1 VSLQMDWTNKQI
13 QILSPQTDIL
23 VQDLVDFIRTEEA
36 GNTGIAFNQIVQASG
51 KDSLGGV
58 VSTGITCNLLDDWQL
73 KFWSGSYVATISGGN
88 LIGGIAGDP
97 VAYTPGV
104 QVVIIQSA
112 ASTIVISGSGI
123 TQQDKDDIIDGVWD
137 EQLSGH
143 TLVGSTGEALDGA
156 GGGSIPTPE
165 QVASAVWDEPLGS
178 HIDAGSSSEILK
190 AKANSAE
197 IPTTSEIADA
207 IWQRVITGTTTA
219 EDFMLE
225 LRRLTGNDVTKS
237 GDIITIYEENGTTPW
252 RQYDLANGG
261 RVLV

>member
-13 QILSPQTDIL
+13 QILSPQTDVL

-36 GNTGIAFNQIVQASG
+36 GNTGITFDQIVQASG

-58 VSTGITCNLLDDWQL
+58 VSTGITCNLLDNWQL

-88 LIGGIAGDP
+88 LIGGLAGDP
-97 VAYTPGV
+97 VAYTAGV

-123 TQQDKDDIIDGVWD
+123 TQQDKDDIIDGVW
-137 EQLSGH
+137 E
-143 TLVGSTGEALDGA
+143 
-156 GGGSIPTPE
+156 
-165 QVASAVWDEPLGS
+165 
-178 HIDAGSSSEILK
+178 
-190 AKANSAE
+190 
-197 IPTTSEIADA
+197 
-207 IWQRVITGTTTA
+207 RVITGTTSA
-219 EDFMLE
+219 EDVVLE

-237 GDIITIYEENGTTPW
+237 GDIITIYEEDGVTPW

-261 RVLV
+261 RVLQ